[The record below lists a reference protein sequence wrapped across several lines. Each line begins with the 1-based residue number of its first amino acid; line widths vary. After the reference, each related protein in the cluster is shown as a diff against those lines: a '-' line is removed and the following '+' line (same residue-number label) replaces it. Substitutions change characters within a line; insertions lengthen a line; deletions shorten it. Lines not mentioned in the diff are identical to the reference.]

1 MELIH
6 QLLKLDEGLT
16 LDFKQSINKRS
27 RIAKTL
33 IAFANTEG
41 GKLIVGISDRKKFK
55 GIDPE
60 EEIFMI
66 NKANEEFC
74 LPPVQLEF
82 EVFEVDVLDGKEL
95 EEEIYILIVH
105 VTKSNGQ
112 HVYKNP
118 DGSLTAY
125 LREGDQTLPC

>member
-6 QLLKLDEGLT
+6 QLLKLDEGMT

-41 GKLIVGISDRKKFK
+41 GKLIVGISDRKKIK

-74 LPPVQLEF
+74 LPPVHLKF
-82 EVFEVDVLDGKEL
+82 EVFEIDVLDGKEI
-95 EEEIYILIVH
+95 EEEIYVLIVH
-105 VTKSNGQ
+105 IAKSNRR
-112 HVYKNP
+112 HAYKDP
-118 DGSLTAY
+118 DGSMTVY